1 MKKQFENRKL
11 VACIE
16 LHTFSSLNE
25 EFLAEYKGSIDTP
38 DTAIVYFSPQAIAHK
53 KLKPIT
59 KHQVHSAFN
68 RKDLLVFTD
77 AKKLENYLKNLN
89 WNNQNLLM
97 MSSGTFVGM
106 EFEDLIN

>member
-1 MKKQFENRKL
+1 MKKQFANRKL

-59 KHQVHSAFN
+59 KQQVHSAFN

-89 WNNQNLLM
+89 WKNQNLLM
-97 MSSGTFVGM
+97 MSSGTFDGI
-106 EFEDLIN
+106 EIELL